1 MLQNYK
7 YQYSRLLVLA
17 VHAAAFLAARLP
29 FLEAFA
35 VVFLAFGFRTLAAF
49 FDSAPVVVLDWVD
62 VLAVETL
69 AVGATDSSLG
79 EALAVLGAAL
89 RFGAFA
95 FNFSLDFGF
104 VGLQ

>member
-1 MLQNYK
+1 M
-7 YQYSRLLVLA
+7 
-17 VHAAAFLAARLP
+17 
-29 FLEAFA
+29 
-35 VVFLAFGFRTLAAF
+35 
-49 FDSAPVVVLDWVD
+49 LDWVD

-95 FNFSLDFGF
+95 FDFSLDFGF

>member
-1 MLQNYK
+1 M
-7 YQYSRLLVLA
+7 
-17 VHAAAFLAARLP
+17 
-29 FLEAFA
+29 
-35 VVFLAFGFRTLAAF
+35 
-49 FDSAPVVVLDWVD
+49 LDWVD

-95 FNFSLDFGF
+95 FDFSFDFGF
-104 VGLQ
+104 VGL